1 MLILIFDVVMLYHNY
16 LSPMIKIVIILIIS
30 LLFGVWAGQHSR
42 ALLRYIEHI
51 VTGAPPLYDVNDAA
65 TTQRFSA
72 VPLMTIGWSEL
83 LPTADKQ
90 LLSRYQQDL
99 PTDLTDQVVL
109 SLQATTDQN
118 YQATLLSTNTVT
130 KFIDQVISI
139 SGFIVPIDVQENRT
153 MTSFFLVP
161 YFGACI
167 HYPPPPPNQLIY
179 VTIPNGM
186 PATDFQMPYTISGVL
201 RKDLYEDPL
210 GTSAYSLDL
219 LTVEKFYEQPDNF
232 RTH

>member
-1 MLILIFDVVMLYHNY
+1 
-16 LSPMIKIVIILIIS
+16 MIKPVIILIIF
-30 LLFGVWAGQHSR
+30 LLCGVWAGQHWR
-42 ALLRYIEHI
+42 TLLFYIEHI
-51 VTGAPPLYDVNDAA
+51 VIDEPRLYDANDAA
-65 TTQRFSA
+65 TSQGFTA
-72 VPLMTIGWSEL
+72 VTPLTIEWSEL
-83 LPTADKQ
+83 LPTKDKQ
-90 LLSRYQQDL
+90 MLSRYQQNL
-99 PTDLTDQVVL
+99 PTDLTEQVVL

-118 YQATLLSTNTVT
+118 YQATLQSTNIV
-130 KFIDQVISI
+130 KNFLNKAISI
-139 SGFIVPIDVQENRT
+139 SGFVVPIDVQGNRT

-201 RKDLYEDPL
+201 RQDLYEDPL

-232 RTH
+232 RMH

>member
-1 MLILIFDVVMLYHNY
+1 MLTGLLLLLCYIIII
-16 LSPMIKIVIILIIS
+16 LSPMIKIVIILIIF
-30 LLFGVWAGQHSR
+30 LLFGVWAGQNSR

-51 VTGAPPLYDVNDAA
+51 VIDEPRVYDADDVSS
-65 TTQRFSA
+65 TKRFST
-72 VPLMTIGWSEL
+72 VPFMTIGWSEL
-83 LPTADKQ
+83 LPTEDKQ
-90 LLSRYQQDL
+90 ILSRYQQDL